1 MTSVATTPTSAV
13 TTSDADPL
21 VAEAQEYAGKLL
33 LLSEGSVH
41 KHFDPFVDIDWDNPD
56 FDPDADPQ
64 RWILPESAD
73 PLGRHPWY
81 LALPEERKIAI
92 GKYRQANIA
101 KVGLQ
106 FESILI
112 SGMQQHVFG
121 LPNGSPEFRYC
132 SHEMIEERYHTLMF
146 QEMVNR
152 VGVDVPG
159 MGPLVRQLRYLGV
172 PVAIAFP
179 SLFFMAVLAGEEPI
193 DHIQKDVLRSGEDV
207 HPIMRGVMAIHI
219 AEEAR
224 HISFAH
230 EFLKHHVPQRKPV
243 SRAALSIAMPIVMWI
258 LGRSIATP
266 PKAFFTEF
274 DIPDEVRNELFYGSK
289 EARQVF
295 SDYFIDVRAL
305 AAELGLMNPVAE
317 RVWKLLRIDG
327 PASRYRS
334 APNRTIQPEI
344 I

>member
-1 MTSVATTPTSAV
+1 MNPV
-13 TTSDADPL
+13 TTTDADPV
-21 VAEAQEYAGKLL
+21 VAEAREYARLLL

-41 KHFDPFVDIDWDNPD
+41 KHFDPFVDIDWENPD
-56 FDPDADPQ
+56 FDADADPR

-81 LALPEERKIAI
+81 RSLPEAEQIAI

-112 SGMQQHVFG
+112 SGMQQYVFG

-132 SHEMIEERYHTLMF
+132 SHEMIEEHNHTLMF

-152 VGVDVPG
+152 IGVDVPG
-159 MGPLVRQLRYLGV
+159 MGPLVRQLRHLGV

-193 DHIQKDVLRSGEDV
+193 DHIQKAVLRSGEEV

-230 EFLKHHVPQRKPV
+230 EFLKHHVPQRNPV
-243 SRAALSIAMPIVMWI
+243 SRMALSIAMPIVMFI

-274 DIPDEVRNELFYGSK
+274 GIPDRVREELFYGSK

-295 SDYFIDVRAL
+295 ADYFVDVRAL
-305 AAELGLMNPVAE
+305 ATELGLMNPVAA
-317 RVWKLLRIDG
+317 RVWKLLGIDG
-327 PASRYRS
+327 PVSRYRS
-334 APNRTIQPEI
+334 EPIRATPGER
-344 I
+344 

>member
-1 MTSVATTPTSAV
+1 MNPV
-13 TTSDADPL
+13 TTTDADPV
-21 VAEAQEYAGKLL
+21 VAEAREYARTLL

-41 KHFDPFVDIDWDNPD
+41 KHFDPFVDIDWENPD
-56 FDPDADPQ
+56 FDADADPR

-81 LALPEERKIAI
+81 RSLPEAEQIAI

-112 SGMQQHVFG
+112 SGMQQYVFG

-132 SHEMIEERYHTLMF
+132 SHEMIEEHNHTLMF

-152 VGVDVPG
+152 IGVDVPG
-159 MGPLVRQLRYLGV
+159 MGPLVRQLRHLGV

-193 DHIQKDVLRSGEDV
+193 DHIQKAVLRSGEEV
-207 HPIMRGVMAIHI
+207 HPIMRGVMSIHI

-230 EFLKHHVPQRKPV
+230 EFLKHHVPQRNPV
-243 SRAALSIAMPIVMWI
+243 SRMALSIAMPIVMFI

-274 DIPDEVRNELFYGSK
+274 GIPDRVRKELFYGSK

-295 SDYFIDVRAL
+295 ADYFVDVRAL
-305 AAELGLMNPVAE
+305 ATELGLMNPIAA
-317 RVWKLLRIDG
+317 RVWKLLGIDG
-327 PASRYRS
+327 PVSRYRS
-334 APNRTIQPEI
+334 EPIRATPGER
-344 I
+344 